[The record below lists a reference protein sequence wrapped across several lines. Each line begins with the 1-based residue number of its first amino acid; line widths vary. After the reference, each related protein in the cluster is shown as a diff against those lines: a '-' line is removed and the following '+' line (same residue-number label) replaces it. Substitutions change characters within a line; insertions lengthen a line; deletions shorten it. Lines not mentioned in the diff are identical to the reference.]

1 MRRFLTDRLV
11 IITAIIVVLMAAA
24 FSFLRVA
31 ARWVVPAQ
39 RAISPEPGGAK
50 KRSPPNGEP
59 MMVRPDDERAPA
71 MPGSSSG
78 ANGPGRPPI
87 RSSDPKRSPA
97 GM

>member
-1 MRRFLTDRLV
+1 MRRFLADRLV
-11 IITAIIVVLMAAA
+11 VITAIIVVLMATV

-31 ARWVVPAQ
+31 AGWVVPAQ

-59 MMVRPDDERAPA
+59 MMVRERAPA

-97 GM
+97 AM